1 MEDEISRI
9 FTELNNIFNKAN
21 YSCPPEINLTGEGG
35 KSNLALNT
43 K

>member
-1 MEDEISRI
+1 MEDEISRV
-9 FTELNNIFNKAN
+9 FTTLNNIFNKAN

-35 KSNLALNT
+35 KCNLALNM